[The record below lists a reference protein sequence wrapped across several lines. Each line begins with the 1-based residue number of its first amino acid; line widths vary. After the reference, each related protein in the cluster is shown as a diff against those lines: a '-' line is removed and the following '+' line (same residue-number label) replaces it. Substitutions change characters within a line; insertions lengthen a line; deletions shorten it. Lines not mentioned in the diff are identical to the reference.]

1 MEINGNSQIEIAKR
15 LSDYIEYD
23 AITTPSAF
31 ASKAGIDASGFHKML
46 KGQLKIT
53 ATTLKKISVAHGLSM
68 TWLLTGDGEIE
79 ETTKAGTVVGT
90 INGDDANVSGGNMT
104 INHPPCTYAVDMV
117 IKEVSAL
124 RRLIEK
130 KDEQIDKI
138 LGLLDEKDKQI
149 DRLLNIISNLQQK

>member
-1 MEINGNSQIEIAKR
+1 MELNGNSQIEIAKR

-53 ATTLKKISVAHGLSM
+53 STTLKKISIAHGLSM
-68 TWLLTGDGEIE
+68 TWLLTGDGEPIE
-79 ETTKAGTVVGT
+79 PIKPNTVVGT

-117 IKEVSAL
+117 IKEISAL

-138 LGLLDEKDKQI
+138 LGLLDEKDRQI
-149 DRLLNIISNLQQK
+149 DRLLTIISNLQK

>member
-1 MEINGNSQIEIAKR
+1 MADLDLAQR
-15 LSDYIEYD
+15 LSDYVEYE
-23 AITTPSAF
+23 ANMTRNAF
-31 ASKAGIDASGFHKML
+31 ASKAGIDPTNFSKML
-46 KGQLKIT
+46 AGKQNIT
-53 ATTLKKISVAHGLSM
+53 TNTLKKISVAHGISL
-68 TWLLTGDGEIE
+68 TWLLTGDGEVA
-79 ETTKAGTVVGT
+79 ETPKASTVVGT

>member
-1 MEINGNSQIEIAKR
+1 MEFNGISQLDIAKR
-15 LSDYIEYD
+15 LSEYIEYD

-53 ATTLKKISVAHGLSM
+53 SATLKKISLAHGLSL
-68 TWLLTGDGEIE
+68 TWLLTGEGDMVDTPKPGP
-79 ETTKAGTVVGT
+79 VVGT

-138 LGLLDEKDKQI
+138 MALLDEKDKQI
-149 DRLLNIISNLQQK
+149 DRLLTIIANLQK

>member
-1 MEINGNSQIEIAKR
+1 MEFNGNSQSEIAKR
-15 LSDYIEYD
+15 LSEYIEYD

-31 ASKAGIDASGFHKML
+31 AAKAGIDASGFHKML

-53 ATTLKKISVAHGLSM
+53 AATLKKISSTYRLSM
-68 TWLLTGDGEIE
+68 TWRLTGEGEMAE
-79 ETTKAGTVVGT
+79 APKVSPVVGT

-130 KDEQIDKI
+130 KDEQIDRI
-138 LGLLDEKDKQI
+138 LALLDEKDKQI
-149 DRLLNIISNLQQK
+149 NSLLSIIANLQK

>member
-1 MEINGNSQIEIAKR
+1 MEINGNSQLDIAKR

-53 ATTLKKISVAHGLSM
+53 TATLKKISLTYGLNL
-68 TWLLTGDGEIE
+68 TWLLTGEGEAE
-79 ETTKAGTVVGT
+79 ETQKPGSVVGT
-90 INGDDANVSGGNMT
+90 LNGDDAKVSGGNMT

-138 LGLLDEKDKQI
+138 LALVDEKDRQI
-149 DRLLNIISNLQQK
+149 DKLLTIIANLQK